1 MSLIEQTKL
10 PTTIPNLTGKYDSF
24 KFATQFRAMDVQLP
38 PNFLEIGTNEKG
50 LRFDRSKWD
59 KFQERLVA
67 LVKGL
72 PEHLLVLGF
81 FEGYVTIDK
90 GTAAAPT
97 GGTAYRLKA
106 NKPGLTSYKNSKG
119 NMVKSPVVRNTYRGV
134 IRNVHKSDPK
144 CP

>member
-72 PEHLLVLGF
+72 PEHLLVQ
-81 FEGYVTIDK
+81 
-90 GTAAAPT
+90 
-97 GGTAYRLKA
+97 
-106 NKPGLTSYKNSKG
+106 
-119 NMVKSPVVRNTYRGV
+119 
-134 IRNVHKSDPK
+134 
-144 CP
+144 

>member
-59 KFQERLVA
+59 KFHFFFFFFFFF
-67 LVKGL
+67 L
-72 PEHLLVLGF
+72 PGTSLL
-81 FEGYVTIDK
+81 E
-90 GTAAAPT
+90 
-97 GGTAYRLKA
+97 LK
-106 NKPGLTSYKNSKG
+106 N
-119 NMVKSPVVRNTYRGV
+119 
-134 IRNVHKSDPK
+134 
-144 CP
+144 C